1 MEENKKTEEERNK
14 PPEINKEPEAENIS
28 SNEPLTTNTKQETND
43 MEVPHKHHHDLPGKK
58 EKSWKHYTIEFFMI
72 FLAVT
77 AGYFV
82 ENQREHFVERK
93 REKQFMTS
101 LVKDLQLD
109 TSQFSRL
116 RMFRLK
122 RVETIDSLI
131 IFFQK
136 HSGGAV
142 PAYGYALANK
152 LFGHAGF
159 FQNSGTLDQLKN
171 SGGLRLIEHRNV
183 VDSIE
188 FYDQQIKRV
197 ALRDIYE
204 SNFSMDHSKLLQKL
218 FDGRTLLKIFTN
230 STYYKIPASP
240 SATVKLNEQY
250 LDEYLNNLVIFR
262 TFVRQDMGLQATVK
276 EKATRLITVIKKEY
290 QLE

>member
-1 MEENKKTEEERNK
+1 MEENNKIEEERNK
-14 PPEINKEPEAENIS
+14 EPEEKNVP
-28 SNEPLTTNTKQETND
+28 SNEPETTNTKQEIND
-43 MEVPHKHHHDLPGKK
+43 MEIHHKHHHDLPGKK
-58 EKSWKHYTIEFFMI
+58 ERSWKHYTIEFFMI
-72 FLAVT
+72 FLAVS

-101 LVKDLQLD
+101 LVKDIQLD

-136 HSGGAV
+136 HSGRTV

-204 SNFSMDHSKLLQKL
+204 TNFSMEHSKLLQKL
-218 FDGRTLLKIFTN
+218 FDGRTLLKIYTD
-230 STYYKIPASP
+230 STYYKIPASR

-250 LDEYLNNLVIFR
+250 LDEYLNNLIIFR
-262 TFVRQDMGLQATVK
+262 TFVRQDMSLQATVK
-276 EKATRLITVIKKEY
+276 EKATQLITLIKKEY